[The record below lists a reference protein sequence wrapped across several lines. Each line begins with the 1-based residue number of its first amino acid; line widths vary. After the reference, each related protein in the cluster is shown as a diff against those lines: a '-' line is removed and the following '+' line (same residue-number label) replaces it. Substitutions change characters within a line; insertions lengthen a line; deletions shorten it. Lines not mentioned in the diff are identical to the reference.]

1 MLILCSLDENLLT
14 VLFTHLEKM
23 PLDIVHHLIL
33 FRIKRSYHG
42 LSVADQA
49 QDTTES
55 EEPHVTTQCAENP
68 KSVGEFLRES
78 NFSKHEIRGRPLS
91 VERTTGIRKKKKRKR
106 M

>member
-1 MLILCSLDENLLT
+1 
-14 VLFTHLEKM
+14 M

-33 FRIKRSYHG
+33 FRIKRSYYG

-91 VERTTGIRKKKKRKR
+91 VERTTGIRKKKKKGNGCE
-106 M
+106 MADAIFHE